1 MKQTLDTTSDTAAAA
16 PECFDTVR
24 LALATPADIEQIEA
38 WAGDDAWQPS
48 HGGTAMLLS
57 INPQGLFVGSIGE
70 RPVSAVSVADHG
82 HDLAFCGTLLVD
94 PELRGRGIGALT
106 WQAAIGRAGDR
117 TLAADVP
124 THLTEKARRLGFTDG
139 FKILRH
145 AGPLPPARGTD
156 PHVIQ
161 LNAEKHSGQLARLD
175 AACFVAQRP
184 GFATTFATRTGHHT
198 LVYADANGN
207 VRGYGTMRPAPGTA
221 RIGPL
226 YAERSYQAAALFD
239 ALCTLAGNAGAL
251 TVSMNVPEQSTPG
264 MAIAETRGLSI
275 CGQAHRMYRTGTTEL
290 NPVAFD
296 QLCAITGVG
305 LG

>member
-16 PECFDTVR
+16 PERFDTVR
-24 LALATPADIEQIEA
+24 LALATPADIGQIEA
-38 WAGDDAWQPS
+38 WAASDAWQPG
-48 HGGTAMLLS
+48 HGDMAMSLS
-57 INPQGLFVGSIGE
+57 TDSQGLFVGYIAG
-70 RPVSAVSVADHG
+70 RPVSAVSVANLG
-82 HDLAFCGTLLVD
+82 HDLAFFGTLLVD

-106 WQAAIGRAGDR
+106 WESAIGYAGDR
-117 TLAADVP
+117 TRAADVP

-251 TVSMNVPEQSTPG
+251 TVTMNVPEQSTPG

-275 CGQAHRMYRTGTTEL
+275 RGQAHRMYRTGTTEL